1 MSKFMEWFDRHRET
15 IGYVVGG
22 LNIIGGINDLLSGNI
37 SNGTMF
43 LILGVFIVFD
53 AKTQSK

>member
-1 MSKFMEWFDRHRET
+1 MEWFDRHRET

>member
-1 MSKFMEWFDRHRET
+1 MEWFDRHRET

-43 LILGVFIVFD
+43 LILGVLIVFD